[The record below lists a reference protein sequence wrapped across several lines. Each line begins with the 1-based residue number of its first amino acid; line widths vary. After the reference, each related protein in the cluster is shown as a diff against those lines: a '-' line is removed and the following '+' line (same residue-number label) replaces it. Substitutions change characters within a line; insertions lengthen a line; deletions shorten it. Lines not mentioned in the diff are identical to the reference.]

1 MIDYI
6 EKTLMDLSKYFRA
19 VYFSED
25 FSSRNGFIQKVNP
38 PIAFLVLISFIFLSI
53 LVHDIF
59 ILIILYTISISLIVL
74 SRIPLSYYIKSIAF
88 IPLFTAIIALPY
100 IFYPFSQPPFIYK
113 FSFIGITY
121 QGLRYSSILI
131 LRVTIAVS
139 FMIIIYYGIGFQ
151 RLIGSLKV
159 LKIPDIFLN
168 MISFTYRYIFLIVSQ
183 VYDIFLSRKSK
194 MCKSNKKIGR
204 KWQSY
209 LLGHIFVRSSVLSE
223 NMYNSMV
230 SRGYT
235 GEIVPMKKNKSMQY
249 NDIFFLA
256 FFILIIIIAFVHG

>member
-1 MIDYI
+1 
-6 EKTLMDLSKYFRA
+6 
-19 VYFSED
+19 
-25 FSSRNGFIQKVNP
+25 
-38 PIAFLVLISFIFLSI
+38 
-53 LVHDIF
+53 
-59 ILIILYTISISLIVL
+59 
-74 SRIPLSYYIKSIAF
+74 
-88 IPLFTAIIALPY
+88 
-100 IFYPFSQPPFIYK
+100 
-113 FSFIGITY
+113 
-121 QGLRYSSILI
+121 
-131 LRVTIAVS
+131 
-139 FMIIIYYGIGFQ
+139 MIIIYYGIGFQ
-151 RLIGSLKV
+151 RLIGSLKF

-209 LLGHIFVRSSVLSE
+209 LLGHIFVRSSVLGE